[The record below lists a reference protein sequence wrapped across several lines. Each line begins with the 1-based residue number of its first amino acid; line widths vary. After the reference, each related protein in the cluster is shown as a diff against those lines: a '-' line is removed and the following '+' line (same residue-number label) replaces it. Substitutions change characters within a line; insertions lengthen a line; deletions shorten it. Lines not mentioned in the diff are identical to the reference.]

1 MMPGFKFTNLLTRCF
16 SRIPKLI
23 PPALSRLGPPPEP
36 SLGSGIGRG
45 GRGDR
50 QAAAEA
56 APRPPSRGG
65 RLLFPGGWSDKERDF
80 KSYDVAV
87 CNGNTLGMC
96 LKSGG
101 VSEWGPSPDGAYKGL
116 SVTGVLQ
123 IVEIWVNRLSL
134 VSLILKSV
142 ATLKKKPHTYSGNGD
157 VTNEKIEG

>member
-23 PPALSRLGPPPEP
+23 PPALSHLSPPPPEP

-50 QAAAEA
+50 RAAAEA
-56 APRPPSRGG
+56 APRPAGGG
-65 RLLFPGGWSDKERDF
+65 RLLFPGGWSDKERDC
-80 KSYDVAV
+80 SSCDVAV

-101 VSEWGPSPDGAYKGL
+101 VSEWGPSPDGAYKAL

-123 IVEIWVNRLSL
+123 IVEIRVNQISL

-142 ATLKKKPHTYSGNGD
+142 ATLKKNPHTYSGNGD
-157 VTNEKIEG
+157 VTNEKMEG